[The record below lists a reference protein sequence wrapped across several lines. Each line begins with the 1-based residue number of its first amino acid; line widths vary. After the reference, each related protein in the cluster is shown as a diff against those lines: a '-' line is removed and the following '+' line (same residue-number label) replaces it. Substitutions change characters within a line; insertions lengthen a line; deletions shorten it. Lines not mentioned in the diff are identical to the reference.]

1 MAKNKLK
8 NHIGQ
13 VSCVSYGLSWR
24 RCFFINHQNLVLSK
38 LEKKIKS
45 IIIQAFLL

>member
-24 RCFFINHQNLVLSK
+24 RCFFHESSKFLSFK
-38 LEKKIKS
+38 
-45 IIIQAFLL
+45 